1 MSTAVQLTSPRT
13 NENRR
18 TALRRSLRLK
28 AVLADCDVE
37 IVIHDISATGMLI
50 QTAHELA
57 PGETLTLDLP
67 ERGLTAASVAWSSG
81 SFYGCEFE
89 LSLPSAAVSAAV
101 LRSEPLERTPAIAS
115 GADLSALQRLV
126 AEAAAEDPVV
136 ADDRYSL
143 RTRGLVILGL
153 SACSWAALGWL
164 VALS

>member
-67 ERGLTAASVAWSSG
+67 ERGSTAATVAWNSG
-81 SFYGCEFE
+81 SYYGCEFE
-89 LSLPSAAVSAAV
+89 LSLPAAAVSAAV
-101 LRSEPLERTPAIAS
+101 LRGEPLGRTFGSAS

-126 AEAAAEDPVV
+126 AEAAAEEPAV
-136 ADDRYSL
+136 ADDRYPL
-143 RTRGLVILGL
+143 RTRGLVILGF

-164 VALS
+164 LTLS

>member
-67 ERGLTAASVAWSSG
+67 ERGSTAATVAWNSG
-81 SFYGCEFE
+81 SYYGCEFE
-89 LSLPSAAVSAAV
+89 LSLPAAAVSAAV
-101 LRSEPLERTPAIAS
+101 LRGEPLGRTFGSPAELTCRRCNGSWRKRRPRSPRSQTIAIRFER
-115 GADLSALQRLV
+115 
-126 AEAAAEDPVV
+126 EAW
-136 ADDRYSL
+136 S
-143 RTRGLVILGL
+143 
-153 SACSWAALGWL
+153 SWASARAVGQPLAGC
-164 VALS
+164 